1 MSTLEWVRN
10 GLDDTDP
17 ATLTA
22 VPVLVIA
29 ESGGAAS
36 DIYRYCCPESETYL
50 ELPTVDGRRD
60 AEYVAACA
68 RLLPE
73 IEELGKQTGANAT
86 KQMNFFVIDPDP
98 EADNDTDLV
107 LAIQTA
113 LLNDCPDINQ
123 EAMLAVAWGQAVILQ
138 RHLESDAANLL
149 APTASEDD
157 DKPPPDDLLQIAL
170 QHKDVNVVQTLLDFS
185 ADPTHVVLDEL
196 FKEEFDRY
204 PLPETKGLWLKPK
217 VRKRP
222 KLGMPG
228 GSPPKA
234 MTSPGGVTSPG
245 MTSPEAKGA
254 GAKAAGA
261 SAAGISRHSSRAL
274 LDQLPTVQGPSSRQS
289 GKVAVNGVNG
299 LAGKATL
306 DAALAA
312 ALVADDVD
320 DRQPSRCAKLC
331 ARFSSVGGL
340 NRAERLSQ
348 RQQAWPG
355 AAHAQ
360 QVLDRMVD
368 GYATHLNARKALV
381 ESGGTYHQ
389 PQP

>member
-1 MSTLEWVRN
+1 M
-10 GLDDTDP
+10 
-17 ATLTA
+17 
-22 VPVLVIA
+22 
-29 ESGGAAS
+29 
-36 DIYRYCCPESETYL
+36 
-50 ELPTVDGRRD
+50 
-60 AEYVAACA
+60 
-68 RLLPE
+68 
-73 IEELGKQTGANAT
+73 
-86 KQMNFFVIDPDP
+86 
-98 EADNDTDLV
+98 
-107 LAIQTA
+107 
-113 LLNDCPDINQ
+113 
-123 EAMLAVAWGQAVILQ
+123 
-138 RHLESDAANLL
+138 
-149 APTASEDD
+149 
-157 DKPPPDDLLQIAL
+157 
-170 QHKDVNVVQTLLDFS
+170 VQTLLDFS

-196 FKEEFDRY
+196 FKEEFNRY

-228 GSPPKA
+228 GMTSPKA

-245 MTSPEAKGA
+245 GLTAPEAKGA

-261 SAAGISRHSSRAL
+261 SSAGISRHSSRAL
-274 LDQLPTVQGPSSRQS
+274 LDQLPTVPGPASRQS
-289 GKVAVNGVNG
+289 GKVAVHGVNG
-299 LAGKATL
+299 PAGKATL

-360 QVLDRMVD
+360 QVLLGSGSGLGLGLGLGLARRD
-368 GYATHLNARKALV
+368 GGRVREAPYLSPHLAISRYRCSTRWWTGTRRTSTRARPSSRA
-381 ESGGTYHQ
+381 EAG
-389 PQP
+389 